1 MNEAT
6 GRIAQCGNEGFARLM
21 GGARR
26 AVVGTFKLDR
36 RSYYSTAVFLVS
48 RHCLSLGQQTTYG
61 PSKRNVREK

>member
-1 MNEAT
+1 MKPPEELRSA
-6 GRIAQCGNEGFARLM
+6 GMRVSRDWW

-26 AVVGTFKLDR
+26 AVIGTFKLDR